1 MSRKKLSGNRRNKRG
16 MYKQAGFLKIKN
28 NYPMFGEVRT
38 NWYAKNAEE
47 GRTSFA
53 KQVQE
58 TQDAI
63 ENQLQTILNSCKET
77 WAQVGYN
84 AEAIS
89 KLEEAFTLTAIKNR
103 ETLNSD
109 RKLAK
114 KLLKEANQSLA
125 SK

>member
-28 NYPMFGEVRT
+28 SYPMFGEVRT

-47 GRTSFA
+47 GRTSHA
-53 KQVQE
+53 KQVQD
-58 TQDAI
+58 TQDSI
-63 ENQLQTILNSCKET
+63 ENQVQTILNSCKLT
-77 WAQVGYN
+77 WESIGYSID
-84 AEAIS
+84 AIA
-89 KLEEAFTLTAIKNR
+89 KLEEAYALTAIKNR
-103 ETLNSD
+103 ETLTAD

>member
-1 MSRKKLSGNRRNKRG
+1 MSKRKLSGSRRNKRS

-47 GRTSFA
+47 GRTSHA

-58 TQDAI
+58 TQDSI
-63 ENQLQTILNSCKET
+63 ENQVQTILNSCKTT
-77 WAQVGYN
+77 WEKIGYS
-84 AEAIS
+84 ADAIL
-89 KLEEAFTLTAIKNR
+89 KLEEAYILTAIKNR
-103 ETLNSD
+103 ESLTAD

-114 KLLKEANQSLA
+114 KLLKDANKSLF
-125 SK
+125 SI